1 MLTESKLVFS
11 IKKKAYKWE
20 PVFVLIFKKP
30 MRSNQFLTENKGF
43 ECWQVLKLCA
53 MLSSNTNVWAHTDTR
68 TAAAEPTKVGAGE
81 GILLCNQCSFPPWAG
96 RSPHAY
102 SATLCDAHILQDK
115 TSSDTCSISPYD
127 VGFLPWKKKK
137 ERSYFKG
144 YHHQIICATEEQ
156 WFDSP
161 DVLILGV
168 LISEAR
174 AERLAHVKIQKD
186 RFIKMWEWRTFLV
199 AKILSSQCSGSRFE
213 PWSGNKIPHA
223 TVEDP
228 ACCKEDQK
236 SLMPQLWLGT
246 AK

>member
-1 MLTESKLVFS
+1 
-11 IKKKAYKWE
+11 
-20 PVFVLIFKKP
+20 

-53 MLSSNTNVWAHTDTR
+53 MLSFNTNVWAHTDTR
-68 TAAAEPTKVGAGE
+68 SSCSWAYKGRGWRWDAALQPMQLPALSWKIAACLFCHLVWCT
-81 GILLCNQCSFPPWAG
+81 
-96 RSPHAY
+96 
-102 SATLCDAHILQDK
+102 HITRQNIFRHLFYQPLWCWL
-115 TSSDTCSISPYD
+115 SS
-127 VGFLPWKKKK
+127 LEKKKKK

-144 YHHQIICATEEQ
+144 YHQQIICATEEQ

-161 DVLILGV
+161 NVFILGV
-168 LISEAR
+168 LIGEAR

-223 TVEDP
+223 TIKDP

-236 SLMPQLWLGT
+236 SLMPQLWLST

>member
-137 ERSYFKG
+137 KRTVLFQGLPPPNHLCNWRAVIWLPRCPYLRS
-144 YHHQIICATEEQ
+144 INQ
-156 WFDSP
+156 WS
-161 DVLILGV
+161 
-168 LISEAR
+168 
-174 AERLAHVKIQKD
+174 
-186 RFIKMWEWRTFLV
+186 
-199 AKILSSQCSGSRFE
+199 
-213 PWSGNKIPHA
+213 
-223 TVEDP
+223 
-228 ACCKEDQK
+228 
-236 SLMPQLWLGT
+236 
-246 AK
+246 

>member
-1 MLTESKLVFS
+1 MLILPPCVMHTYYKTKHLQTLVLSALMMLAF
-11 IKKKAYKWE
+11 
-20 PVFVLIFKKP
+20 
-30 MRSNQFLTENKGF
+30 FLGK
-43 ECWQVLKLCA
+43 
-53 MLSSNTNVWAHTDTR
+53 
-68 TAAAEPTKVGAGE
+68 
-81 GILLCNQCSFPPWAG
+81 
-96 RSPHAY
+96 
-102 SATLCDAHILQDK
+102 
-115 TSSDTCSISPYD
+115 
-127 VGFLPWKKKK
+127 KKKK

-144 YHHQIICATEEQ
+144 YHQQIICATEEQ

-168 LISEAR
+168 LIGEAR

-223 TVEDP
+223 TIKDP

-236 SLMPQLWLGT
+236 SLMPQLWLST